1 MIIEKENNQS
11 NNKEIY
17 TLSFLRGIASLYVVI
32 GHVMIWGGYKGYFP
46 NPKVAV
52 DVFIFISGFLIF
64 GGFFSKKRGLQSYFK
79 HRFFRIAPCYY
90 FSILVFTLLYPY
102 INEGLVYIQSL
113 DRTRWPIGSKYD
125 AGLVVYDLKSI
136 LMHISFIFGLF
147 PKYSQSSYV
156 GDWSISLEMQFY
168 LLAPVLVVFLSRWW
182 SVCILTL
189 IAIYACVFSSLNAY
203 TLSFTEPSLIIIK
216 LHIFILGGVIFLA
229 VRMRGLWYRIF
240 LISLALLLIYAQYWI
255 QRYTFLSNN
264 SSVYLLISIVLVLFY
279 KNLNYIFNNFIVR
292 FLSNISYPLYLIHGV
307 FIALSGLIYMKSD
320 CNVSLFVLMAI
331 VTIPLSI
338 LSAWLISITIE
349 KKGMELAKKEMFKFK
364 SRQ

>member
-1 MIIEKENNQS
+1 
-11 NNKEIY
+11 
-17 TLSFLRGIASLYVVI
+17 
-32 GHVMIWGGYKGYFP
+32 MIWGGYKGYFP

-64 GGFFSKKRGLQSYFK
+64 GGFFSKKRSLQIYFK

-147 PKYSQSSYV
+147 PKYSQSSYI

-189 IAIYACVFSSLNAY
+189 IAIYSCVFSSLNAY